1 MLHLALADAVATV
14 APAGQQA
21 SGGIGQF
28 MPMILIFVIF
38 YFLLIRPQQK
48 KMKMHKAMV
57 SVLKAGDSV
66 ITTAG
71 IVGVIKK
78 VEAGTVFLTVSEGV
92 DIEVTKGSVG
102 VVNEVNAEP
111 STCCSK

>member
-1 MLHLALADAVATV
+1 MLHLALAEAAL
-14 APAGQQA
+14 APATQST

-38 YFLLIRPQQK
+38 YFLMIRPQQT
-48 KMKMHKAMV
+48 KMKKHKAMV
-57 SVLKAGDSV
+57 SALKAGDSV

-78 VEAGTVFLTVSEGV
+78 VEAGTILLTVSEGV
-92 DIEVTKGSVG
+92 DIEVTKGSIG
-102 VVNEVNAEP
+102 VVNDVNAEQ